1 MKSGFFLCYV
11 LFSVKILCAQSQ
23 PDKMAE
29 ITQYIR
35 QNYFTTVNIDSI
47 LNAMVHD
54 YLNDPA
60 TIVKLFDHLDP
71 HSNYLDETLY
81 SELRT
86 SLRGNFFGIGIAFG
100 IQRDTIIVTK
110 IFDGGPADKAG
121 MRTGDKIIK
130 VDDQDFTGKYA
141 SYDSIVGVLRG
152 EKGTSLDIKV
162 YRNQDPSLIPMHL
175 VRDQIT
181 VRTVDVA
188 YMPQKHIG
196 YIKLNAFG
204 SATAEDMRAALQK
217 LNAAGM
223 QKLILDLRDNEGGYF
238 DAATAVADEFIA
250 GNALLVYTEGRPGSR
265 KDYVADKKGLFENG
279 SMVVLV
285 SSATASAAEILTGA
299 LQDNKRAVVMG
310 TRSYGKGLVQE
321 LYPLSDSVTCIK
333 LTTAKYYTPSGR
345 CIQRSYEDGTQAY
358 LEENNA
364 IRMNNGDLTESMQKN
379 GNTNWGIIPD
389 RYVAEDTTAV
399 NKLYNQL
406 YIRYYLSQ
414 FAYGY
419 YADNIRQ
426 FSGMKHPD
434 ELFKNPADAEILFK
448 KFTEYVK
455 MQETMPQEYFPALIY
470 TQEDMLAARS
480 KITVAIKAYIA
491 EELWAENGY
500 YPVMQDIDQEVQAA
514 MQVLK

>member
-1 MKSGFFLCYV
+1 MRSGLFLCCA
-11 LFSVKILCAQSQ
+11 LFCTRSLWAQSQ
-23 PDKMAE
+23 PDKME
-29 ITQYIR
+29 EVTEYIR

-47 LNAMVHD
+47 LAVMVHD

-81 SELRT
+81 SELKT
-86 SLRGNFFGIGIAFG
+86 SLRGNFYGIGIGFG

-110 IFDGGPADKAG
+110 IFAGGPADKAG

-130 VDDQDFTGKYA
+130 IDDQDFTGKYA
-141 SYDSIVGVLRG
+141 SYDSTVGVLRG
-152 EKGTSLDIKV
+152 EKGTPLNIQV
-162 YRNQDPSLIPMHL
+162 YRNQDAVLIPMHL

-181 VRTVDVA
+181 VSTVDVS
-188 YMPQKHIG
+188 YMPQKNIG
-196 YIKLNAFG
+196 YIKLNGFG
-204 SATAEDMRAALQK
+204 AATSEDMRAALQK

-238 DAATAVADEFIA
+238 DAATAVADEFIE

-265 KDYVADKKGLFENG
+265 KDYFADKRGLFENG

-285 SSATASAAEILTGA
+285 NSTTASAAVILTGA
-299 LQDNKRAVVMG
+299 LQDNKRAVIMG
-310 TRSYGKGLVQE
+310 SRSYGKGLVQE
-321 LYPLSDSVTCIK
+321 LHPLSDSVTGIK

-345 CIQRSYEDGTQAY
+345 CIQRSYEEGTQAY

-364 IRMNNGDLTESMQKN
+364 IRMNNGDLTESMEKH

-389 RYVAEDTTAV
+389 KYVAEDTTAV
-399 NKLYNQL
+399 NRLYNQL
-406 YIRYYLSQ
+406 HIRYYLSQ

-426 FSGMKHPD
+426 FSGVKDPD
-434 ELFKNPADAEILFK
+434 ELFKNAADADILFK

-455 MQETMPQEYFPALIY
+455 TQEAMPQEYFPALIY
-470 TQEDMLAARS
+470 TQEDMLAAKP
-480 KITVAIKAYIA
+480 KIIVAIKAYIA
-491 EELWAENGY
+491 EEIWTENGF
-500 YPVMQDIDQEVQAA
+500 YPVMQEIDQEIQAA
-514 MQVLK
+514 LQLLK